1 MKKNKDLILLEE
13 IDKMRS
19 MMGLLNEYAY
29 PAVTKG
35 IEEFFEYIFG
45 RGTFDHVALGEKIK
59 RFEESLTEFDK
70 NLTLSK
76 KLNDI
81 GRKVEQGFKPEGRI
95 LLLDLLDDPQ
105 VYISIANILRKS
117 NYQDFIVLSNRVVK
131 NLFTNAGPNG
141 VDMYKKAL
149 TLFKKKG
156 KEKFIKFCDEFNTA
170 TGDKLFIKK
179 KNKIFFDEFN
189 PYFENIVPIN
199 VKGWSKWVT
208 NLMENSRTRQTLRR
222 MFANLNKS
230 NEKLMVKFASYA
242 NAAGE
247 KLNSSTGSISS
258 INGELKAMADI
269 IASLKKSEDKL
280 ATEFYEGSTKNPGWK
295 SLIPADVLKYIESNP
310 ENVFQKVFDKVKEA
324 ETKDGIL
331 PWKQELIG
339 VLKTFWQLNIFKA
352 VGKIF
357 KEGDTEF
364 FRRKTN
370 FVLFTDPRTIE
381 EMLELTMKRGASKD
395 VAMNIIFR
403 FLFNGFI
410 SPFIVTS
417 IVTSGK
423 ALISLTESLLN
434 VFAEPFGRELNW
446 VDYNEDNKQTID
458 AFTTEWVKTFYGSSL
473 LNVQDSTGIL
483 DMIKRTLLSQTYI
496 DEISSIVVKLAT
508 GKLSKADAES
518 ILKTYSET
526 SEKLKKENP
535 ELIKVIESVKPN
547 PNNDVI
553 PGSYEAF
560 KQFCASQNP
569 PLTPDADPDG
579 KNNGIYTVAG
589 VEYEFVNTTFIKSIP
604 HL

>member
-81 GRKVEQGFKPEGRI
+81 GRKVEQGFQQEGRN
-95 LLLDLLDDPQ
+95 LLITLLDDPQ
-105 VYISIANILRKS
+105 VYIAIANILRKS

-131 NLFTNAGPNG
+131 NLFTNAGTNG

-199 VKGWSKWVT
+199 VKGWSKWVSKFCGNT
-208 NLMENSRTRQTLRR
+208 RNRQTLRR
-222 MFANLNKS
+222 MFANLAKS
-230 NEKLMVKFASYA
+230 NEKLMAQFASYA
-242 NAAGE
+242 NAASE

-280 ATEFYEGSTKNPGWK
+280 VIEFYEGSTKNPGWK
-295 SLIPADVLKYIESNP
+295 SLIPADVLKHIESNP

-339 VLKTFWQLNIFKA
+339 LVKTFFDVNIFKA
-352 VGKIF
+352 VKKIY

-364 FRRKTN
+364 FRRKLN
-370 FVLFTDPRTIE
+370 FVVFADPRTIE
-381 EMLELTMKRGASKD
+381 EMVELTMKRGVSKD

-410 SPFIVTS
+410 SPFIVTTL
-417 IVTSGK
+417 ITSGK
-423 ALISLTESLLN
+423 ALSSLTESLVN
-434 VFAEPFGRELNW
+434 VFANAFGKEINW
-446 VDYNEDNKQTID
+446 IDYNESNKRTIET
-458 AFTTEWVKTFYGSSL
+458 FTAEWAKGFSESSL
-473 LNVQDSTGIL
+473 LSVRDSTGIL
-483 DMIKRTLLSQTYI
+483 DMIKKALLSQTFI
-496 DEISSIVVKLAT
+496 DEVSSIVISILT
-508 GKLSKADAES
+508 GKLSVEAQKKLIQTA
-518 ILKTYSET
+518 TET
-526 SEKLKKENP
+526 SEKVKKENP
-535 ELIKVIESVKPN
+535 ELVKIIDSVKPT
-547 PNNDVI
+547 PTPVNNII

-579 KNNGIYTVAG
+579 KNNGIYTVGGTA
-589 VEYEFVNTTFIKSIP
+589 YEWDGTTFIK
-604 HL
+604 

>member
-149 TLFKKKG
+149 TLLKKKG

-208 NLMENSRTRQTLRR
+208 NFCSNFRTRQTLRR

-230 NEKLMVKFASYA
+230 NEKLMAKFASYA

-295 SLIPADVLKYIESNP
+295 SLIPADVLKQIESNP

-339 VLKTFWQLNIFKA
+339 IVKTFFDLNIFKA
-352 VGKIF
+352 VKKLI
-357 KEGDTEF
+357 KESDTEF
-364 FRRKTN
+364 FRRKSN
-370 FVLFTDPRTIE
+370 FVIFTDPRTIE

-410 SPFIVTS
+410 SPLIVTT
-417 IVTSGK
+417 IITSGK
-423 ALISLTESLLN
+423 ALSSFTESLTN
-434 VFAEPFGRELNW
+434 VFANVFGYEINW
-446 VDYNEDNKQTID
+446 IDYNEDNERTTD
-458 AFTTEWVKTFYGSSL
+458 TFFTEWFNGFSESSL
-473 LNVQDSTGIL
+473 LSVKDSTGIL
-483 DMIKRTLLSQTYI
+483 DMIYKTLLSQTYI
-496 DEISSIVVKLAT
+496 DEVSSIVKSILT
-508 GKLSKADAES
+508 GKLTVQQSDAMM
-518 ILKTYSET
+518 KKVSET
-526 SEKLKKENP
+526 SEKVKKENP
-535 ELIKVIESVKPN
+535 ELVKVIESVKPT
-547 PNNDVI
+547 PVPVNNII

-579 KNNGIYTVAG
+579 ENNGIYTVSG
-589 VEYEFVNTTFIKSIP
+589 VEYEFDGTTFIKS
-604 HL
+604 

>member
-1 MKKNKDLILLEE
+1 
-13 IDKMRS
+13 
-19 MMGLLNEYAY
+19 
-29 PAVTKG
+29 
-35 IEEFFEYIFG
+35 
-45 RGTFDHVALGEKIK
+45 
-59 RFEESLTEFDK
+59 
-70 NLTLSK
+70 
-76 KLNDI
+76 
-81 GRKVEQGFKPEGRI
+81 
-95 LLLDLLDDPQ
+95 
-105 VYISIANILRKS
+105 
-117 NYQDFIVLSNRVVK
+117 
-131 NLFTNAGPNG
+131 
-141 VDMYKKAL
+141 
-149 TLFKKKG
+149 
-156 KEKFIKFCDEFNTA
+156 
-170 TGDKLFIKK
+170 
-179 KNKIFFDEFN
+179 
-189 PYFENIVPIN
+189 
-199 VKGWSKWVT
+199 
-208 NLMENSRTRQTLRR
+208 

-230 NEKLMVKFASYA
+230 NEKLMAKFASYA

-295 SLIPADVLKYIESNP
+295 SLISADVLKQIESNP

-339 VLKTFWQLNIFKA
+339 IVKTFFDVNIFKA
-352 VGKIF
+352 VKKLI
-357 KEGDTEF
+357 KESDTEF
-364 FRRKTN
+364 FRRKSN
-370 FVLFTDPRTIE
+370 FVIFTDPRTIE

-410 SPFIVTS
+410 SPVIVTT
-417 IVTSGK
+417 IITSGK
-423 ALISLTESLLN
+423 ALSSFTESLTN
-434 VFAEPFGRELNW
+434 VFANAFGYEINW
-446 VDYNEDNKQTID
+446 IDYNEDNERTTD
-458 AFTTEWVKTFYGSSL
+458 TFFTEWFNGFSESSL
-473 LNVQDSTGIL
+473 LSVKDSTGIL
-483 DMIKRTLLSQTYI
+483 DMIYKTLLSQTYI
-496 DEISSIVVKLAT
+496 DEVSSIVKSILT
-508 GKLSKADAES
+508 GKLTVQQSDAM
-518 ILKTYSET
+518 IKKVSET
-526 SEKLKKENP
+526 SEKVKKENP
-535 ELIKVIESVKPN
+535 ELVKVIESVKPN